1 MSIYVKF
8 TAISPIDLTKTKKC
22 ATNIF
27 AKQYFYII
35 LIFEYFFFAKNARSI
50 LVYSYIR
57 KHLDFV
63 WRQIKELCIFYAR
76 LYAIPCIA
84 DRAFFNLRRFYK
96 WEKLI
101 STQFQI

>member
-50 LVYSYIR
+50 LVYS
-57 KHLDFV
+57 
-63 WRQIKELCIFYAR
+63 
-76 LYAIPCIA
+76 
-84 DRAFFNLRRFYK
+84 
-96 WEKLI
+96 
-101 STQFQI
+101 